1 MKREWKAKWIEPV
14 QQETKEE
21 PVFTLQQ
28 MFSGEKL
35 VQEPVEERLLPSQ
48 CLKKVFQLN
57 ADKEIV
63 SAKLVMTAHG
73 IYRAKINGKDVTDAL
88 FTPDNTSYSKVLMY
102 QEYDV
107 TALLAEENVW
117 SIVVA
122 DGWYAGRISVNGAC
136 AQFGNKLGILG
147 ELSVSFV
154 DGTTETIITDED
166 FFSSTDKY
174 VYSDIFIGEKQD
186 LRAANAEWETSFSTE
201 GMDRVIVADYGYDN
215 LTAQIGPLVKR
226 KETLEPVKIWQEEE
240 SWIVDFGQVIAG
252 RIGLT
257 AFLDE
262 GQEISVEHSEVL
274 SKEGKFFNN
283 ILGRNKDQK
292 DIFVGRG
299 QEEVLEPDFTFH
311 GFRYAK
317 ISGLPVLTVDM
328 VKAYVLYSDMKT
340 TGSFRTSNE
349 KVNRLIDNIYWSQ
362 KGNML
367 SVPTDCPQ
375 RERVGWTGDLQVFAP
390 TATFFM
396 DIYDFTRRWLENVMA
411 DQLPNGE
418 VVDYSPAPRDFLDNP
433 SMTGAYSSA
442 GWGDAIIL
450 VPWTLFERYG
460 KVEVL
465 SETYPAMQK
474 WHEHCKSSAAG
485 DKEGSDKFIWD
496 TVFHFG
502 DWMFPS
508 YMMGE
513 QSKGPIATSVVTKDI
528 FATAFLAHS
537 SEKLAEIALL
547 LGKVKEAEGY
557 AAYAKDVKEA
567 FRLRFFENGRL
578 TSDFQGCYVIALAF
592 DMIPQEKE
600 ALINRLVT
608 LIEANGN
615 RLDTGFLSVPHL
627 LDVLCENGQE
637 ELAKKVFYQEQCPS
651 WFYEVNNG
659 ATTIWESWAGIQP
672 NGDVMDFSFNHYA
685 FGCVGD
691 WMVRKIAG
699 LEVKEPGYKEFYVR
713 PMQNSGLE
721 SYELAYDS
729 AQGTIRIELA
739 DGQLHVTVPEGSKA
753 FVQVPA
759 TSRNLDSAE
768 KVINMGD
775 MIEAELMSGE
785 YVLDFHGTVMTNL

>member
-107 TALLAEENVW
+107 TALLAEDNVW
-117 SIVVA
+117 SVVVA
-122 DGWYAGRISVNGAC
+122 DGWYAGRISVNGAS

-147 ELSVSFV
+147 ELIVTFA
-154 DGTTETIITDED
+154 DGTTETIGTDED

-186 LRAANAEWETSFSTE
+186 LRAADAEWETSFSTE
-201 GMDRVIVADYGYDN
+201 GMASVTVADYGYEN
-215 LTAQIGPLVKR
+215 LTEQIGPLVKR
-226 KETLEPVKIWQEEE
+226 KETLAPVAIWQEEE

-252 RIGLT
+252 RIELT

-283 ILGRNKDQK
+283 ILGRNKDQT

-349 KVNRLIDNIYWSQ
+349 KVNRLIDNIHWSQ

-418 VVDYSPAPRDFLDNP
+418 VVDYSPAPRDFLENP
-433 SMTGAYSSA
+433 SITGAYSSA

-450 VPWTLFERYG
+450 VPWTLYERYG
-460 KVEVL
+460 KVDVL
-465 SETYPAMQK
+465 AETYPAMQK

-485 DKEGSDKFIWD
+485 DKEGFDKFIWD

-513 QSKGPIATSVVTKDI
+513 QSKGPIATSVVTKDV
-528 FATAFLAHS
+528 FATAFSAHS
-537 SEKLAEIALL
+537 SEKLAEIAQL
-547 LGKVKEAEGY
+547 LGRIEEAEGY

-615 RLDTGFLSVPHL
+615 CLDTGFLSVPHL

-699 LEVKEPGYKEFYVR
+699 LEVKEPGYKEFYIR

-721 SYELAYDS
+721 AFELDYDS
-729 AQGTIRIELA
+729 AQGKIRIALA

-759 TSRNLDSAE
+759 TSRNLDSAG
-768 KVINMGD
+768 KVNNMGD
-775 MIEAELMSGE
+775 LIEAELMSGE